1 MKTTA
6 ANFTFMWMNFIVIGL
21 MLGHISPDSHA
32 IERGTMS
39 KLVIADKGISN
50 YVIVISEA
58 ASPSEKHAADEFQF
72 FLKKTSGADLPI
84 ITDSGDLRS
93 HEIVLGDNLH
103 LKTTQCRN

>member
-21 MLGHISPDSHA
+21 MLAYISPDSHA

-58 ASPSEKHAADEFQF
+58 ASPSEKQCSRRVSILLE
-72 FLKKTSGADLPI
+72 
-84 ITDSGDLRS
+84 GDIGRRS
-93 HEIVLGDNLH
+93 PNHYG
-103 LKTTQCRN
+103 